1 MSLEIP
7 DYVDYTKDQRYSQR
21 VMAGGFGS
29 LLTNSETVDRL
40 LDEMDPVDKK
50 SLQGWYWFDWAN
62 QAFALTVITVVV
74 PTLLSNMFNL
84 ANGGSADY
92 AGMTFTGDSFY
103 AVVLGISSIFVAIVS
118 PVLGAIADRMPIKK
132 KILRVYTVV
141 GILFTGLMGLAP
153 YMDDSSSYKFLAI
166 CLIMGN
172 IGFAGGH
179 AIYSAFLPYLGDKRL
194 MDHISSWGYA
204 YGFLGGCILLTVHLA
219 IGLRYGFED
228 PDVQCF
234 VFVTSALWWLG
245 FSVPMFRNTPE
256 PEIPN
261 PTDYSS
267 IFEAVKDGV
276 REIRNTFSEIR
287 RYKVLTLFMC
297 GYLLFYDGVNAIG
310 GLAAAY
316 ADSVLRIDFTMNFV
330 LLLSAN
336 IVAIPMTII
345 GGSLASKYGNKNI
358 LGGALT
364 IFCVVSV
371 LGVGFA
377 PLELGDDHERY
388 DFQYDWNEEEG
399 AYKLSTLYDRGV
411 DGWVS
416 ESGEGD
422 EDFRVA
428 FLSFLKDEGSEISLL
443 SLDDASLL
451 SSNMVNETNHRFS
464 FSFRGG
470 DLNGDASVGKEH
482 PTIIEGGPIDW
493 WPNLLRDNIWEPA
506 GLGINLQWI
515 ILGMSFG
522 MVMGVAGALSR
533 SLFSVLIPTTKT
545 TEFFGFFAFI
555 GKAVSVLGP
564 IIYAIVAASMDSRM
578 GLLSV
583 VVPILMGM
591 CFFFVVDVEEGI
603 RVANKV
609 DEEARGGEIE

>member
-1 MSLEIP
+1 MSQGTP
-7 DYVDYTKDQRYSQR
+7 DYVDDTKDQVYSQR
-21 VMAGGFGS
+21 VMAGGFGG
-29 LLTNSETVDRL
+29 LLANSETVDRL
-40 LDEMDPVDKK
+40 LDEMDEADRK

-92 AGMTFTGDSFY
+92 GGMTFTGDSFY
-103 AVVLGISSIFVAIVS
+103 AVVLGISSVFVAIVS

-132 KILRVYTVV
+132 KILKVYTVV

-153 YMDDSSSYKFLAI
+153 YMDEDSSYKFLAI

-179 AIYSAFLPYLGDKRL
+179 AIYSAFLPYLGEKRL

-204 YGFLGGCILLTVHLA
+204 YGFLGGCILLTFHLA
-219 IGLRYGFED
+219 VGLRFGFEN

-245 FSVPMFRNTPE
+245 FSIPMFLNTPE

-261 PTDYSS
+261 PTEYSTTL
-267 IFEAVKDGV
+267 EAVADGL
-276 REIRNTFSEIR
+276 REIKNTFMEIR
-287 RYKVLTLFMC
+287 RYKVLSLFMC

-336 IVAIPMTII
+336 VVAIPMTII
-345 GGSLASKYGNKNI
+345 GGRLAGKYGNKNI
-358 LGGALT
+358 LGGSLV
-364 IFCVVSV
+364 IFCVISV

-377 PLELGDDHERY
+377 PLELNTDHERY
-388 DFQYDWNEEEG
+388 DFQYDWDEDEG
-399 AYKLSTLYDRGV
+399 AYELSTLYDRGV

-422 EDFRVA
+422 EDFRRA
-428 FLSFLKDEGSEISLL
+428 FLSFLKNGDSEIGLL
-443 SLDDASLL
+443 NLEDASLL
-451 SSNMVNETNHRFS
+451 SSNMMNETNHRFS

-470 DLNGDASVGKEH
+470 VLDGSVSVGDEH

-493 WPNLLRDNIWEPA
+493 WPNFLRDNVWEPA

-522 MVMGVAGALSR
+522 MVMGVAGSLSR
-533 SLFSVLIPTTKT
+533 SLFSVLIPTSKT

-564 IIYAIVAASMDSRM
+564 IVYAIVAASMDSRM

-603 RVANKV
+603 RVANEV
-609 DEEARGGEIE
+609 DEESMGAMVE

>member
-1 MSLEIP
+1 VSQGTP
-7 DYVDYTKDQRYSQR
+7 DYVDDTKDQVYSQR
-21 VMAGGFGS
+21 VMAGGFGG
-29 LLTNSETVDRL
+29 LLANSETVDRL
-40 LDEMDPVDKK
+40 LDEMDEADRK

-92 AGMTFTGDSFY
+92 GGMTFTGDSFY
-103 AVVLGISSIFVAIVS
+103 AVVLGISSVFVAIVS

-132 KILRVYTVV
+132 KILKVYTVV

-153 YMDDSSSYKFLAI
+153 YMDEDSSYKFLAI

-179 AIYSAFLPYLGDKRL
+179 AIYSAFLPYLGEKRL

-204 YGFLGGCILLTVHLA
+204 YGFLGGCILLTFHLA
-219 IGLRYGFED
+219 VGLKFGFEN

-245 FSVPMFRNTPE
+245 FSIPMFLNTPE

-261 PTDYSS
+261 PTEYSTTL
-267 IFEAVKDGV
+267 EAVADGL
-276 REIRNTFSEIR
+276 REIKNTFMEIR
-287 RYKVLTLFMC
+287 RYKVLSLFMC

-336 IVAIPMTII
+336 VVAIPMTII
-345 GGSLASKYGNKNI
+345 GGRLAGKYGNKNI
-358 LGGALT
+358 LGGSLV
-364 IFCVVSV
+364 IFCVISV

-377 PLELGDDHERY
+377 PLELNTDHERY
-388 DFQYDWNEEEG
+388 DFQYDWDEDEG
-399 AYKLSTLYDRGV
+399 AYELSTLYDRGV

-422 EDFRVA
+422 EDFRRA
-428 FLSFLKDEGSEISLL
+428 FLSFLKNGDSEIGLL
-443 SLDDASLL
+443 NLEDASLL
-451 SSNMVNETNHRFS
+451 SSNMMNETNHRFS

-470 DLNGDASVGKEH
+470 VLDGSVSVGDEH

-493 WPNLLRDNIWEPA
+493 WPNFLRDNVWEPA

-522 MVMGVAGALSR
+522 MVMGVAGSLSR
-533 SLFSVLIPTTKT
+533 SLFSVLIPTSKT

-564 IIYAIVAASMDSRM
+564 IVYAIVAASMDSRM

-603 RVANKV
+603 RVANEV
-609 DEEARGGEIE
+609 DEESMGAMVE

>member
-1 MSLEIP
+1 MSPRLP
-7 DYVDYTKDQRYSQR
+7 DYVDDTKDQVYSQAS
-21 VMAGGFGS
+21 MAGGFGG
-29 LLTNSETVDRL
+29 LLANSETVDRL
-40 LDEMDPVDKK
+40 LSEMDPADKK
-50 SLQGWYWFDWAN
+50 SLQSWYWFDWAN

-103 AVVLGISSIFVAIVS
+103 AVVLGISSVFVAIVS

-132 KILRVYTVV
+132 KVLKVYTVV

-153 YMDDSSSYKFLAI
+153 YMDDNSSYKFLAV

-219 IGLRYGFED
+219 VGLRFGFEN

-261 PTDYSS
+261 PTEYPNV
-267 IFEAVKDGV
+267 FEAVKDGL
-276 REIRNTFSEIR
+276 REIKSTFSEIR
-287 RYKVLTLFMC
+287 RYKVLSLFMC

-345 GGSLASKYGNKNI
+345 GASLASKYGNKNI

-364 IFCVVSV
+364 IFCVISV

-377 PLELGDDHERY
+377 PLELGNDHERY
-388 DFQYDWNEEEG
+388 DFQYDWDEDED
-399 AYKLSTLYDRGV
+399 AYKLSTLYNRGV

-422 EDFRVA
+422 EDFRLA
-428 FLSFLKDEGSEISLL
+428 FLSFMKNGDNEISLL
-443 SLDDASLL
+443 ALDDASSL
-451 SSNMVNETNHRFS
+451 SAKMVNETNHRFS
-464 FSFRGG
+464 FAFKGG
-470 DLNGDASVGKEH
+470 PLDGDVYVGDDT

-493 WPNLLRDNIWEPA
+493 WPNFLRDHIWEPV
-506 GLGINLQWI
+506 GIGINLQWI

-533 SLFSVLIPTTKT
+533 SLFSVLIPATKT

-564 IIYAIVAASMDSRM
+564 IVYAIVAASMDSRM

-591 CFFFVVDVEEGI
+591 CFFFIVDVDEGI
-603 RVANKV
+603 RVAKEV
-609 DEEARGGEIE
+609 DDEAMGVGEE

>member
-1 MSLEIP
+1 MSQGTP
-7 DYVDYTKDQRYSQR
+7 DYVDDTKDQVYSQR
-21 VMAGGFGS
+21 VMAGGFGG
-29 LLTNSETVDRL
+29 LLANSETVDRL
-40 LDEMDPVDKK
+40 LDEMDEADRK

-92 AGMTFTGDSFY
+92 GGMTFTGDSFY
-103 AVVLGISSIFVAIVS
+103 AVVLGISSVFVAIVS

-132 KILRVYTVV
+132 KILKVYTVV

-153 YMDDSSSYKFLAI
+153 YMDEDSSYKFLAI

-179 AIYSAFLPYLGDKRL
+179 AIYSAFLPYLGEKRL

-204 YGFLGGCILLTVHLA
+204 YGFLGGCILLTFHLA
-219 IGLRYGFED
+219 VGLKFGFEN

-245 FSVPMFRNTPE
+245 FSIPMFLNTPE

-261 PTDYSS
+261 PTEYSTTL
-267 IFEAVKDGV
+267 EAVADGL
-276 REIRNTFSEIR
+276 REIKNTFMEIR
-287 RYKVLTLFMC
+287 RYKVLSLFMC

-336 IVAIPMTII
+336 VVAIPMTII
-345 GGSLASKYGNKNI
+345 GGRLAGKYGNKNI
-358 LGGALT
+358 LGGSLV
-364 IFCVVSV
+364 IFCVISV

-377 PLELGDDHERY
+377 PLELNTDHERY
-388 DFQYDWNEEEG
+388 DFQYDWDEDEG
-399 AYKLSTLYDRGV
+399 AYELSTLYDRGV

-422 EDFRVA
+422 EDFRRA
-428 FLSFLKDEGSEISLL
+428 FLSFLKNGDSEIGLL
-443 SLDDASLL
+443 NLEDASLL
-451 SSNMVNETNHRFS
+451 SSNMMNETNHRFS

-470 DLNGDASVGKEH
+470 VLDGSVSVGDEH

-493 WPNLLRDNIWEPA
+493 WPNFLRDNVWEPA

-522 MVMGVAGALSR
+522 MVMGVAGSLSR
-533 SLFSVLIPTTKT
+533 SLFSVLIPTSKT

-564 IIYAIVAASMDSRM
+564 IVYAIVAASMDSRM

-603 RVANKV
+603 RVAKEV
-609 DEEARGGEIE
+609 DEESMGAMVE

>member
-1 MSLEIP
+1 MSLGIP

-21 VMAGGFGS
+21 VMAGGFGG
-29 LLTNSETVDRL
+29 LLSNSETVDRL

-103 AVVLGISSIFVAIVS
+103 AVVLGISSVFVAIVS

-267 IFEAVKDGV
+267 LFEAVKDGV

-428 FLSFLKDEGSEISLL
+428 FLSFLKNGDSEISLL
-443 SLDDASLL
+443 NLDDASLL

-470 DLNGDASVGKEH
+470 DLDGDASVGEEH

-564 IIYAIVAASMDSRM
+564 IVYAIVAASMDSRM

-609 DEEARGGEIE
+609 DEEAREGEIE

>member
-1 MSLEIP
+1 MG
-7 DYVDYTKDQRYSQR
+7 DTKDSITCPKH
-21 VMAGGFGS
+21 VSDNPNAGVENS
-29 LLTNSETVDRL
+29 DIVAQLLR
-40 LDEMDPVDKK
+40 EMDPDSKK
-50 SLQGWYWFDWAN
+50 ALQGWYWFDWAN

-103 AVVLGISSIFVAIVS
+103 AVVLGVSSVFVAIVS
-118 PVLGAIADRMPIKK
+118 PILGAIADRMPIKK
-132 KILRVYTVV
+132 RILKIYTIV
-141 GILFTGLMGLAP
+141 GILFTALMGLAP
-153 YMDDSSSYKFLAI
+153 HMDDGSSYKFLAI

-204 YGFLGGCILLTVHLA
+204 YGFLGGSSLLTIHL
-219 IGLRYGFED
+219 IVGLKLGFND
-228 PDVQCF
+228 PFVQSF

-245 FSVPMFRNTPE
+245 FSFPIFRHTPE

-261 PTDYSS
+261 PTEYAS
-267 IFEAVKDGV
+267 FGEAVIDGV

-287 RYKVLTLFMC
+287 RYRILTLFMI
-297 GYLLFYDGVNAIG
+297 GYLLFYDGINAIG

-316 ADSVLRIDFTMNFV
+316 ADSVLRIDISMNFV

-336 IVAIPMTII
+336 IAAIPMTII
-345 GGSLASKYGNKNI
+345 GGKLASKYSNKNI
-358 LGGALT
+358 LGAALT
-364 IFCVVSV
+364 IFCVISV

-388 DFQYDWNEEEG
+388 DFQYDWDEDEE
-399 AYKLSTLYDRGV
+399 AYRLSTLYGRGV

-416 ESGEGD
+416 ETGEGD
-422 EDFRVA
+422 EEFRSA
-428 FLSFLKDEGSEISLL
+428 FLYYLKSGGDERTLL
-443 SLDDASLL
+443 DLEEAVDL
-451 SSNMVNETNHRFS
+451 SSGMSVMTSHRFS
-464 FSFRGG
+464 FSFLGG
-470 DLNGDASVGKEH
+470 DLSGESSVGDEH
-482 PTIIEGGPIDW
+482 PTVIEGGPIDW
-493 WPNLLRDNIWEPA
+493 WPNFLRDNLWEPA
-506 GLGINLQWI
+506 GLGINKQWI

-533 SLFSVLIPTTKT
+533 SLFSMLIPASKT

-564 IIYAIVAASMDSRM
+564 IVYAVVAASMDSRM

-583 VVPILMGM
+583 VIPILIGMG
-591 CFFFVVDVEEGI
+591 FFFVVDVDEGI
-603 RVANKV
+603 RVANQV
-609 DEEARGGEIE
+609 DREAGLVGTEEE

>member
-1 MSLEIP
+1 MSQGTP
-7 DYVDYTKDQRYSQR
+7 DYVDDTKDQVYSQR
-21 VMAGGFGS
+21 VMAGGFGG
-29 LLTNSETVDRL
+29 LLANSETVDRL
-40 LDEMDPVDKK
+40 LDEMDEADRK

-92 AGMTFTGDSFY
+92 GGMTFTGDSFY
-103 AVVLGISSIFVAIVS
+103 AVVLGISSVFVAIVS

-132 KILRVYTVV
+132 KILKVYTVV

-153 YMDDSSSYKFLAI
+153 YMDEDSSYKFLAI

-204 YGFLGGCILLTVHLA
+204 YGFLGGCILLTFHLA
-219 IGLRYGFED
+219 VGLKFGFEN

-245 FSVPMFRNTPE
+245 FSIPMFLNTPE

-261 PTDYSS
+261 PTEYSTTL
-267 IFEAVKDGV
+267 EAVADGL
-276 REIRNTFSEIR
+276 REIKNTFMEIR
-287 RYKVLTLFMC
+287 RYKVLSLFMC

-336 IVAIPMTII
+336 VVAIPMTII
-345 GGSLASKYGNKNI
+345 GGRLAGKYGNKNI
-358 LGGALT
+358 LGGSLV
-364 IFCVVSV
+364 IFCVISV

-377 PLELGDDHERY
+377 PLELNTDHERY
-388 DFQYDWNEEEG
+388 DFQYDWDEDEG
-399 AYKLSTLYDRGV
+399 AYELSTLYDRGV

-422 EDFRVA
+422 EDFRRA
-428 FLSFLKDEGSEISLL
+428 FLSFLKNGDSEIGLL
-443 SLDDASLL
+443 NLEDASLL
-451 SSNMVNETNHRFS
+451 SSNMMNETNHRFS

-470 DLNGDASVGKEH
+470 VLDGSVSVGDEH

-493 WPNLLRDNIWEPA
+493 WPNFLRDNVWEPA

-522 MVMGVAGALSR
+522 MVMGVAGSLSR
-533 SLFSVLIPTTKT
+533 SLFSVLIPTSKT

-564 IIYAIVAASMDSRM
+564 IVYAIVAASMDSRM

-603 RVANKV
+603 RVANEV
-609 DEEARGGEIE
+609 DEESMGAMVE

>member
-1 MSLEIP
+1 MSLGIP

-21 VMAGGFGS
+21 VMAGGFGG
-29 LLTNSETVDRL
+29 LLSNSETVDRL

-103 AVVLGISSIFVAIVS
+103 AVVLGISSVFVAIVS

-204 YGFLGGCILLTVHLA
+204 YGFLGGCILLTIHLA

-267 IFEAVKDGV
+267 LFEAVKDGV

-428 FLSFLKDEGSEISLL
+428 FLSFLKNGGSEISLL

-470 DLNGDASVGKEH
+470 DLDGDASVGKEH

-564 IIYAIVAASMDSRM
+564 IVYAIVAASMDSRM

>member
-1 MSLEIP
+1 MSPGLP
-7 DYVDYTKDQRYSQR
+7 DYVDDTKDQVYSQAS
-21 VMAGGFGS
+21 MAGGFGG
-29 LLTNSETVDRL
+29 LLANSETVDRL
-40 LDEMDPVDKK
+40 LSEMDPADKK
-50 SLQGWYWFDWAN
+50 SLQSWYWFDWAN

-103 AVVLGISSIFVAIVS
+103 AVVLGISSVFVAIVS

-132 KILRVYTVV
+132 KVLKVYTVV

-153 YMDDSSSYKFLAI
+153 YMDDNSSYKFLAV

-219 IGLRYGFED
+219 VGLRFGFEN

-261 PTDYSS
+261 PTEYPNV
-267 IFEAVKDGV
+267 FEAVKDGL
-276 REIRNTFSEIR
+276 REIKSTFSEIR
-287 RYKVLTLFMC
+287 RYKVLSLFMC

-345 GGSLASKYGNKNI
+345 GASLASKYGNKNI

-364 IFCVVSV
+364 IFCVISV

-377 PLELGDDHERY
+377 PLELGNDHERY
-388 DFQYDWNEEEG
+388 DFQYDWDEDED
-399 AYKLSTLYDRGV
+399 AYKLSTLYNRGV

-422 EDFRVA
+422 EDFRLA
-428 FLSFLKDEGSEISLL
+428 FLSFMKNGDNEISLL
-443 SLDDASLL
+443 ALDDASSL
-451 SSNMVNETNHRFS
+451 SAKMVNETNHRFS
-464 FSFRGG
+464 FSFKGG
-470 DLNGDASVGKEH
+470 PLDGDVSVGDDH

-493 WPNLLRDNIWEPA
+493 WPNFLRDHIWEPV
-506 GLGINLQWI
+506 GIGINLQWI

-533 SLFSVLIPTTKT
+533 SLFSVLIPATKT

-564 IIYAIVAASMDSRM
+564 IVYAIVAASMDSRM

-591 CFFFVVDVEEGI
+591 CFFFIVDVDEGI
-603 RVANKV
+603 RVAKEV
-609 DEEARGGEIE
+609 DDEAMGVGEE

>member
-1 MSLEIP
+1 LG
-7 DYVDYTKDQRYSQR
+7 DTKDSITSPRHVSGDSNVR
-21 VMAGGFGS
+21 VESSDVVA
-29 LLTNSETVDRL
+29 RL
-40 LDEMDPVDKK
+40 LEEMDPESKK
-50 SLQGWYWFDWAN
+50 SLQSWYWFDWAN

-103 AVVLGISSIFVAIVS
+103 AVVLGVSSVFVAIVS
-118 PVLGAIADRMPIKK
+118 PILGAIADRMPIKK
-132 KILRVYTVV
+132 RILRIYTIV

-153 YMDDSSSYKFLAI
+153 FMDDGSSYKFLAI

-204 YGFLGGCILLTVHLA
+204 YGFLGGSILLTIHLVV
-219 IGLRYGFED
+219 GLKLGFND
-228 PDVQCF
+228 PYVQSF

-245 FSVPMFRNTPE
+245 FSIPIFRNTPE

-261 PTDYSS
+261 PTEYSS
-267 IFEAVKDGV
+267 FGEAVIDGI
-276 REIRNTFSEIR
+276 REIRSTFSEIR
-287 RYKVLTLFMC
+287 RYRVLTLFMI
-297 GYLLFYDGVNAIG
+297 GYLLFYDGINAIG

-316 ADSVLRIDFTMNFV
+316 ADSVLRIDISMNFV

-336 IVAIPMTII
+336 IAAIPMTIL
-345 GGSLASKYGNKNI
+345 GGKLASKYSSKNI
-358 LGGALT
+358 LGAALT
-364 IFCVVSV
+364 IFCIISV

-377 PLELGDDHERY
+377 PLELGGDHDRY
-388 DFQYDWNEEEG
+388 DFQYDWDEEEG
-399 AYKLSTLYDRGV
+399 AYRLSTLYDRGV

-416 ESGEGD
+416 ESGDGD
-422 EDFRVA
+422 ENFRNA
-428 FLSFLKDEGSEISLL
+428 FLTYLKSGDEETSLL
-443 SLDDASLL
+443 GIEEARSL
-451 SSNMVNETNHRFS
+451 SSEMPGMTDHRFS
-464 FSFRGG
+464 FSFLGG
-470 DLNGDASVGKEH
+470 ELDGAASVGGEH
-482 PTIIEGGPIDW
+482 PTVIEGGPIDW
-493 WPNLLRDNIWEPA
+493 WPNFLRDNVWEPA
-506 GLGINLQWI
+506 GLGINMQWI

-533 SLFSVLIPTTKT
+533 SLFSMLIPASKT

-583 VVPILMGM
+583 VVPILVGM

-603 RVANKV
+603 RVADQV
-609 DEEARGGEIE
+609 DAEAGIGKIGGEE

>member
-1 MSLEIP
+1 MSQGTP
-7 DYVDYTKDQRYSQR
+7 DYVDDTKDQVYSQR
-21 VMAGGFGS
+21 VMAGGFGG
-29 LLTNSETVDRL
+29 LLANSETVDRL
-40 LDEMDPVDKK
+40 LDEMDEADRK

-92 AGMTFTGDSFY
+92 GGMTFTGDSFY
-103 AVVLGISSIFVAIVS
+103 AVVLGISSVFVAIVS

-132 KILRVYTVV
+132 KILKVYTVV

-153 YMDDSSSYKFLAI
+153 YMDEDSSYKFLAI

-179 AIYSAFLPYLGDKRL
+179 AIYSAFLPYLGEKRL

-204 YGFLGGCILLTVHLA
+204 YGFLGGCILLTFHLA
-219 IGLRYGFED
+219 VGLKFGFEN

-245 FSVPMFRNTPE
+245 FSIPMFLNTPE

-261 PTDYSS
+261 PTEYSTTL
-267 IFEAVKDGV
+267 EAVADGL
-276 REIRNTFSEIR
+276 REIKNTFMEIR
-287 RYKVLTLFMC
+287 RYKVLSLFMC

-345 GGSLASKYGNKNI
+345 GGRLAGKYGNKNI
-358 LGGALT
+358 LGGSLV
-364 IFCVVSV
+364 IFCVISV

-377 PLELGDDHERY
+377 PLELNTDHERY
-388 DFQYDWNEEEG
+388 DFQYDWDEDEG
-399 AYKLSTLYDRGV
+399 AYELSTLYDRGV

-422 EDFRVA
+422 EDFRRA
-428 FLSFLKDEGSEISLL
+428 FLSFLKNGDSEIGLL
-443 SLDDASLL
+443 NLEDASLL
-451 SSNMVNETNHRFS
+451 SSNMMNETNHRFS

-470 DLNGDASVGKEH
+470 VLDGSVSVGDEH

-493 WPNLLRDNIWEPA
+493 WPNFLRDNVWEPA

-522 MVMGVAGALSR
+522 MVMGVAGSLSR
-533 SLFSVLIPTTKT
+533 SLFSVLIPTSKT

-564 IIYAIVAASMDSRM
+564 IVYAIVAASMDSRM

-603 RVANKV
+603 RVANEV
-609 DEEARGGEIE
+609 DEESMGAMVE

>member
-1 MSLEIP
+1 MS
-7 DYVDYTKDQRYSQR
+7 
-21 VMAGGFGS
+21 GGFGKLIAS
-29 LLTNSETVDRL
+29 SDEVERL
-40 LDEMDPVDKK
+40 LSEMDPESKK
-50 SLQGWYWFDWAN
+50 SLKSWYWFDWAN

-84 ANGGSADY
+84 ANGGSAEY

-103 AVVLGISSIFVAIVS
+103 AVVLGISSVFVAIVS

-132 KILRVYTVV
+132 RILKIYTIV
-141 GILFTGLMGLAP
+141 GILFTALMGLAP
-153 YMDDSSSYKFLAI
+153 YMSEESSYKFLAI

-204 YGFLGGCILLTVHLA
+204 YGFLGGSTLLTIHL
-219 IGLRYGFED
+219 IVGLRFGFED

-234 VFVTSALWWLG
+234 VFLTSALWWLG
-245 FSVPMFRNTPE
+245 FSVPIFRNTPE

-261 PTDYSS
+261 PTEYTSF
-267 IFEAVKDGV
+267 FEATIDGV
-276 REIRNTFSEIR
+276 REIRKTFSEIR
-287 RYKVLTLFMC
+287 RYRVLTLFMC

-316 ADSVLRIDFTMNFV
+316 ADSVLRIDFSMNFV

-345 GGSLASKYGNKNI
+345 GGSLASRYSNKNI
-358 LGGALT
+358 LGGALA

-377 PLELGDDHERY
+377 PLELEGDHERY
-388 DFQYDWNEEEG
+388 DFRYDWDQEEDS
-399 AYKLSTLYDRGV
+399 YRLSTLYNRGV

-422 EDFRVA
+422 EEFREA
-428 FLSFLKDEGSEISLL
+428 FLQFLKSGDDERPLLTLEESSLL
-443 SLDDASLL
+443 VLRMENS
-451 SSNMVNETNHRFS
+451 TQHRFS

-470 DLNGDASVGKEH
+470 ALDGASSVGIDH
-482 PTIIEGGPIDW
+482 PTVIEGGPIDW
-493 WPNLLRDNIWEPA
+493 WPNLLRDNVWEPA

-515 ILGMSFG
+515 ILGMTFG

-533 SLFSVLIPTTKT
+533 SLFSMLIPTSKT

-564 IIYAIVAASMDSRM
+564 IVYAIVAASMDSRM

-603 RVANKV
+603 RVAREV
-609 DEEARGGEIE
+609 DEEVASGTNEVV

>member
-1 MSLEIP
+1 MSGNP
-7 DYVDYTKDQRYSQR
+7 N
-21 VMAGGFGS
+21 AGVGNS
-29 LLTNSETVDRL
+29 DIVAQLLR
-40 LDEMDPVDKK
+40 EMDPDSKK
-50 SLQGWYWFDWAN
+50 ALQGWYWFDWAN

-103 AVVLGISSIFVAIVS
+103 AVVLGVSSVFVAIVS
-118 PVLGAIADRMPIKK
+118 PILGAIADRMPIKK
-132 KILRVYTVV
+132 RILKIYTIV

-153 YMDDSSSYKFLAI
+153 HMDDGSSYKFLAI

-204 YGFLGGCILLTVHLA
+204 YGFLGGSSLLTIHL
-219 IGLRYGFED
+219 IVGLKLGFND
-228 PDVQCF
+228 PFVQSF

-245 FSVPMFRNTPE
+245 FSFPIFRHTPE

-261 PTDYSS
+261 PTEYAS
-267 IFEAVKDGV
+267 FGEAVIDGI

-287 RYKVLTLFMC
+287 RYRILTLFMI
-297 GYLLFYDGVNAIG
+297 GYLLFYDGINAIG

-316 ADSVLRIDFTMNFV
+316 ADSVLRIDISMNFV

-336 IVAIPMTII
+336 IAAIPMTII
-345 GGSLASKYGNKNI
+345 GGKLASKYSNKNI
-358 LGGALT
+358 LGAALT
-364 IFCVVSV
+364 IFCVISV

-388 DFQYDWNEEEG
+388 DFQYDWDEDEG
-399 AYKLSTLYDRGV
+399 AYRLSTLYDRGV

-422 EDFRVA
+422 EEFRTA
-428 FLSFLKDEGSEISLL
+428 FLYYLKSGGDERTLL
-443 SLDDASLL
+443 NIEEATDL
-451 SSNMVNETNHRFS
+451 SSGMSVMTSHRFS
-464 FSFRGG
+464 FSFLGG
-470 DLNGDASVGKEH
+470 DLGGESSVGDEH
-482 PTIIEGGPIDW
+482 PTVIEGGPIDW
-493 WPNLLRDNIWEPA
+493 WPNFLRDNLWEPA
-506 GLGINLQWI
+506 GLGINKQWI

-533 SLFSVLIPTTKT
+533 SLFSMLIPASKT

-564 IIYAIVAASMDSRM
+564 IVYAVVAASMDSRM

-583 VVPILMGM
+583 VIPILIGMG
-591 CFFFVVDVEEGI
+591 FFFVVDVDEGI
-603 RVANKV
+603 KVANQV
-609 DEEARGGEIE
+609 DREAGLVGTEEE

>member
-1 MSLEIP
+1 MSLGIP

-21 VMAGGFGS
+21 VMAGGFGG

-267 IFEAVKDGV
+267 LFEAVKDGV

-428 FLSFLKDEGSEISLL
+428 FLSFLKNGGSEISLL

-470 DLNGDASVGKEH
+470 DLDGDASVGKEH

-564 IIYAIVAASMDSRM
+564 IVYAIVAASMDSRM

>member
-1 MSLEIP
+1 VSQGTP
-7 DYVDYTKDQRYSQR
+7 DYVDDTKDQVYSQR
-21 VMAGGFGS
+21 VMAGGFGG
-29 LLTNSETVDRL
+29 LLANSETVDRL
-40 LDEMDPVDKK
+40 LDEMDEADRK

-92 AGMTFTGDSFY
+92 GGMTFTGDSFY
-103 AVVLGISSIFVAIVS
+103 AVVLGISSVFVAIVS

-132 KILRVYTVV
+132 KILKVYTVV

-153 YMDDSSSYKFLAI
+153 YMDEDSSYKFLAI

-204 YGFLGGCILLTVHLA
+204 YGFLGGCILLTFHLA
-219 IGLRYGFED
+219 VGLKFGFEN

-245 FSVPMFRNTPE
+245 FSIPMFLNTPE

-261 PTDYSS
+261 PTEYSTTL
-267 IFEAVKDGV
+267 EAVADGL
-276 REIRNTFSEIR
+276 REIKNTFMEIR
-287 RYKVLTLFMC
+287 RYKVLSLFMC

-336 IVAIPMTII
+336 VVAIPMTII
-345 GGSLASKYGNKNI
+345 GGRLAGKYGNKNI
-358 LGGALT
+358 LGGSLV
-364 IFCVVSV
+364 IFCVISV

-377 PLELGDDHERY
+377 PLELNTDHERY
-388 DFQYDWNEEEG
+388 DFQYDWDEDEG
-399 AYKLSTLYDRGV
+399 AYELSTLYDRGV

-422 EDFRVA
+422 EDFRRA
-428 FLSFLKDEGSEISLL
+428 FLSFLKNGDSEIGLL
-443 SLDDASLL
+443 NLEDASLL
-451 SSNMVNETNHRFS
+451 SSNMMNETNHRFS

-470 DLNGDASVGKEH
+470 VLDGSVSVGDEH

-493 WPNLLRDNIWEPA
+493 WPNFLRDNVWEPA

-522 MVMGVAGALSR
+522 MVMGVAGSLSR
-533 SLFSVLIPTTKT
+533 SLFSVLIPTSKT

-564 IIYAIVAASMDSRM
+564 IVYAIVAASMDSRM

-603 RVANKV
+603 RVANEV
-609 DEEARGGEIE
+609 DEESMGAMVE

>member
-1 MSLEIP
+1 MSQGTP
-7 DYVDYTKDQRYSQR
+7 DYVDDTKDQVYSQR
-21 VMAGGFGS
+21 VMAGGFGG
-29 LLTNSETVDRL
+29 LLANSETVDRL
-40 LDEMDPVDKK
+40 LDEMDEADRK

-92 AGMTFTGDSFY
+92 GGMTFTGDSFY
-103 AVVLGISSIFVAIVS
+103 AVVLGISSVFVAIVS

-132 KILRVYTVV
+132 KILKVYTVV

-153 YMDDSSSYKFLAI
+153 YMDEDSSYKFLAI

-179 AIYSAFLPYLGDKRL
+179 AIYSAFLPYLGEKRL

-204 YGFLGGCILLTVHLA
+204 YGFLGGCILLTFHLA
-219 IGLRYGFED
+219 VGLKFGFEN

-245 FSVPMFRNTPE
+245 FSIPMFLNTPE

-261 PTDYSS
+261 PTEYSTTL
-267 IFEAVKDGV
+267 EAVADGL
-276 REIRNTFSEIR
+276 REIKNTFMEIR
-287 RYKVLTLFMC
+287 RYKVLSLFMC

-336 IVAIPMTII
+336 VVAIPMTII
-345 GGSLASKYGNKNI
+345 GGRLAGKYGNKNI
-358 LGGALT
+358 LGGSLV
-364 IFCVVSV
+364 IFCVISV

-377 PLELGDDHERY
+377 PLELNTDHERY
-388 DFQYDWNEEEG
+388 DFQYDWDEDEG
-399 AYKLSTLYDRGV
+399 AYELSTLYDRGV

-422 EDFRVA
+422 EDFRRA
-428 FLSFLKDEGSEISLL
+428 FLSFLKNGDSEIGLL
-443 SLDDASLL
+443 NLEDASLL
-451 SSNMVNETNHRFS
+451 SSNMMNETNHRFS

-470 DLNGDASVGKEH
+470 VLDGSVSVGDEH

-493 WPNLLRDNIWEPA
+493 WPNFLRDNVWEPA

-522 MVMGVAGALSR
+522 MVMGVAGSLSR
-533 SLFSVLIPTTKT
+533 SLFSVLIPTSKT

-564 IIYAIVAASMDSRM
+564 IVYAIVAASMDSRM

-603 RVANKV
+603 RVANEV
-609 DEEARGGEIE
+609 DEESMGAMVE

>member
-1 MSLEIP
+1 MG
-7 DYVDYTKDQRYSQR
+7 DTKDS
-21 VMAGGFGS
+21 VACPKNVSDNPNAGMD
-29 LLTNSETVDRL
+29 NSDIVARL
-40 LDEMDPVDKK
+40 LREMDPDSKK
-50 SLQGWYWFDWAN
+50 ALQGWYWFDWAN

-103 AVVLGISSIFVAIVS
+103 AVVLGVSSVFVAIVS
-118 PVLGAIADRMPIKK
+118 PILGAIADRMPIKK
-132 KILRVYTVV
+132 RILKIYTIV

-153 YMDDSSSYKFLAI
+153 HMDDGSSYKFLAI

-204 YGFLGGCILLTVHLA
+204 YGFLGGSSLLTMHL
-219 IGLRYGFED
+219 IVGLKLGFND
-228 PDVQCF
+228 PFVQSF

-245 FSVPMFRNTPE
+245 FSFPIFRHTPE

-261 PTDYSS
+261 PTEYAS
-267 IFEAVKDGV
+267 FGEAVIDGI

-287 RYKVLTLFMC
+287 RYRILTLFMI
-297 GYLLFYDGVNAIG
+297 GYLLFYDGINAIG

-316 ADSVLRIDFTMNFV
+316 ADSVLRIDISMNFV

-336 IVAIPMTII
+336 IAAIPMTIV
-345 GGSLASKYGNKNI
+345 GGKLASKYSNKNI
-358 LGGALT
+358 LGAALT
-364 IFCVVSV
+364 IFCVISV

-377 PLELGDDHERY
+377 PLELGEDHERY
-388 DFQYDWNEEEG
+388 DFQYDWDEDEG
-399 AYKLSTLYDRGV
+399 AYRLSTLYDRGV

-422 EDFRVA
+422 EEFRAA
-428 FLSFLKDEGSEISLL
+428 FMDYLKSGGDERALLDVGEAMTLSGEMKQMTS
-443 SLDDASLL
+443 
-451 SSNMVNETNHRFS
+451 HRFS
-464 FSFRGG
+464 FSFIGG
-470 DLNGDASVGKEH
+470 ALDGESSVGDEH
-482 PTIIEGGPIDW
+482 PTVIEGGPIDW
-493 WPNLLRDNIWEPA
+493 WPNFLRDNLWEPA
-506 GLGINLQWI
+506 GLGINKQWI

-533 SLFSVLIPTTKT
+533 SLFSMLIPASKT

-564 IIYAIVAASMDSRM
+564 IVYAIVAASMDSRM

-583 VVPILMGM
+583 VIPILIGMG
-591 CFFFVVDVEEGI
+591 FFFVVDVDEGI
-603 RVANKV
+603 KVANQV
-609 DEEARGGEIE
+609 DREAGLVGTEEE

>member
-21 VMAGGFGS
+21 VMAGGFGG
-29 LLTNSETVDRL
+29 LLTNSETVNRL

-118 PVLGAIADRMPIKK
+118 PILGAIADRMPIKK

-267 IFEAVKDGV
+267 LFEAVKDGV

-428 FLSFLKDEGSEISLL
+428 FLSFLKNGGSEISLL

-470 DLNGDASVGKEH
+470 DLDGDASVGKEH

-564 IIYAIVAASMDSRM
+564 IVYAIVAASMDSRM

-609 DEEARGGEIE
+609 DEEARGGGIE

>member
-1 MSLEIP
+1 VSLGIP

-21 VMAGGFGS
+21 VMAGGFGG
-29 LLTNSETVDRL
+29 LLSNSETVDRL

-103 AVVLGISSIFVAIVS
+103 AVVLGISSVFVAIVS

-204 YGFLGGCILLTVHLA
+204 YGFLGGCILLTIHLA

-267 IFEAVKDGV
+267 LFEAVKDGV

-428 FLSFLKDEGSEISLL
+428 FLSFLKNGDSEISLL
-443 SLDDASLL
+443 NLDDASLL

-470 DLNGDASVGKEH
+470 DLDGDASVGEEH

-564 IIYAIVAASMDSRM
+564 IVYAIVAASMDSRM

-609 DEEARGGEIE
+609 DEEAREGEIE

>member
-1 MSLEIP
+1 MSLGIP

-21 VMAGGFGS
+21 VMAGGFGG

-267 IFEAVKDGV
+267 LFEAVKDGV

-388 DFQYDWNEEEG
+388 DFQYDWNEEGG

-428 FLSFLKDEGSEISLL
+428 FLSFLKNGGSEISLL

-464 FSFRGG
+464 FSFKGG
-470 DLNGDASVGKEH
+470 DLDGDASVGKEH

-564 IIYAIVAASMDSRM
+564 IVYAIVAASMDSRM

>member
-1 MSLEIP
+1 VSLGIP

-21 VMAGGFGS
+21 VMAGGFGG

-118 PVLGAIADRMPIKK
+118 PILGAIADRMPIKK

-267 IFEAVKDGV
+267 LFEAVKDGV

-428 FLSFLKDEGSEISLL
+428 FLSFLKNGGSEISLL

-470 DLNGDASVGKEH
+470 DLDGDASVGKEH

-564 IIYAIVAASMDSRM
+564 IVYAIVAASMDSRM

>member
-1 MSLEIP
+1 MSLGIP

-21 VMAGGFGS
+21 VMAGGFGG
-29 LLTNSETVDRL
+29 LLSNSETVDRL

-103 AVVLGISSIFVAIVS
+103 AVVLGISSVFVAIVS

-204 YGFLGGCILLTVHLA
+204 YGFLGGCILLTIHLA

-267 IFEAVKDGV
+267 LFEAVKDGV

-428 FLSFLKDEGSEISLL
+428 FLSFLKNGDSEISLL
-443 SLDDASLL
+443 NLDDASLL

-470 DLNGDASVGKEH
+470 DLDGDASVGEEH

-564 IIYAIVAASMDSRM
+564 IVYAIVAASMDSRM

-609 DEEARGGEIE
+609 DEEAREGEIE